1 VPMKPI
7 NLEWT
12 PLEDASAY
20 RLTFRDDETGDLV
33 HRTEPFT
40 EPRFAFDPSVAE
52 GRKVYAR
59 LEVSRNGEDEDAWEE
74 FGPSAPVPTE
84 EPDEDATLLRWEGVS
99 PHHRL
104 EISDQTSGRKV
115 LDQVVLGT
123 TFSYAPAPAER
134 GHDLV
139 MRVRGWRDDDWE
151 EWTDWQPL
159 PLRVMLG
166 EEREPPPPIATDT
179 DAGLL
184 LVFTIDTEGFLARQ
198 LDPNPATTVD
208 ELIFGDFGNG
218 EGNGIGL
225 HMDLLE
231 HFGYRGCFFVDV
243 LSAYQYGEDN
253 LKRAV
258 EAIMERG
265 HEVELHVHDE
275 HLRNSDDPAIRA
287 LAGDLMAKDRDGFRD
302 ILALGVET
310 FERLT
315 GRQPIAYR
323 AGGYRITD
331 EHFPALEELGIKIDS
346 SVNAYLNSRVDEW
359 MRTRTQPYWIGDI
372 LEAPP
377 SWTLVRDDRA
387 AQETRAFAPNA
398 TAGDP
403 VSTMPSSSTGV
414 PRVATYVSHSSEL
427 MFSDRELS
435 GEGLKA
441 WERNVRDRVPEGIAE
456 KAVQAVTANPRL
468 VNGTVNEELVYRVAG
483 LIRRIADRDDARCV
497 TYSELREIADRFP
510 RDRRREPVD
519 PVPAIDRP
527 HGAATVTGTR
537 VYSEALLDHLS
548 SFDGAG
554 RTPSPGGED
563 AITTLVNADVAWKG
577 SDVAVIDE
585 DSPDVSGWLGR
596 RKVAR
601 VEHLDEPKGS
611 GEFDVVAWPSGFE
624 RHSATELGDRLDAAA
639 AMLRDGG
646 SLVLRARTLGVAPK
660 HERNGEPALTELL
673 FPAAAQRSADVTAWD
688 AATFASWFEA
698 SGFQVV
704 AERRVARS
712 GVEMKSLH
720 RFADKLAAI
729 PGQELLTGA
738 VDFTLRRAETAA
750 AATKA
755 AASEAGEPGSAEAEA
770 EAAGAELLDRFDG
783 ITPGDDVLVIAP
795 GEIDASSSIEVED
808 VTVTTAAA
816 EKLVDESLEAD
827 SCDVLICPE
836 ALEGVELER
845 FDDASRA
852 LYRAVRPGGQLLL
865 KVASDR
871 EGLATV
877 TTVLVGLLRA
887 GFEVLAIEESGAG
900 HDLRLV
906 RPLELAEIV
915 DFSGIQGPSS
925 A

>member
-1 VPMKPI
+1 MPMKPI

-12 PLEDASAY
+12 PVKDASAY

-33 HRTEPFT
+33 HRTEPFA
-40 EPRFAFDPSVAE
+40 EPRFAFDPSLAE
-52 GRKVYAR
+52 GRQIYAR
-59 LEVSRNGEDEDAWEE
+59 LEVNRNGEDEDTWEE
-74 FGPSAPVPTE
+74 FGPSAPVSTE
-84 EPDEDATLLRWEGVS
+84 EPDEDATLLRWAGVS

-139 MRVRGWRDDDWE
+139 MRVRGWRDDEWE
-151 EWTDWQPL
+151 EGTGWQPL

-166 EEREPPPPIATDT
+166 EQREPPPPIATDT

-198 LDPNPATTVD
+198 RDPNPATTVD

-253 LKRAV
+253 LRRAV

-265 HEVELHVHDE
+265 HDVELHVHDE

-287 LAGDLMAKDRDGFRD
+287 LAGDLMAKDRDGFRE

-315 GRQPIAYR
+315 GRRPIAYR

-331 EHFPALEELGIKIDS
+331 EHFPALQELGIEIDS

-427 MFSDRELS
+427 MFSDREL
-435 GEGLKA
+435 GGKALKT
-441 WERNVRDRVPEGIAE
+441 WERNVRDRVPEVIAE
-456 KAVQAVTANPRL
+456 KAVQEVTANPRL
-468 VNGTVNEELVYRVAG
+468 VNGTVNEVLVYRVAG

-497 TYSELREIADRFP
+497 TYAELREIADRFP

-527 HGAATVTGTR
+527 HGAASVTGTR
-537 VYSEALLDHLS
+537 VYSESLLDHLS
-548 SFDGAG
+548 SSDGAS
-554 RTPSPGGED
+554 RTPGPAGEE
-563 AITTLVNADVAWKG
+563 AISTLVNADVAWKG

-596 RKVAR
+596 RKAGR
-601 VEHLDEPKGS
+601 VEHLAEPKGE

-624 RHSATELGDRLDAAA
+624 RHPPTELRDRLDATA
-639 AMLRDGG
+639 AMLREGG
-646 SLVLRARTLGVAPK
+646 SLVLRVRTLGVATK

-673 FPAAAQRSADVTAWD
+673 FPAAAQRTADVTAWD
-688 AATFASWFEA
+688 TATFASWFEA
-698 SGFQVV
+698 SGFQIV

-712 GVEMKSLH
+712 GVEMKSLD

-729 PGQELLTGA
+729 PDQELLTSA
-738 VDFTLRRAETAA
+738 VDFTLRRSEAA
-750 AATKA
+750 AAAPTRA
-755 AASEAGEPGSAEAEA
+755 EAEEPGSAESDAPAEPT
-770 EAAGAELLDRFDG
+770 GAELLDRFDA

-795 GEIDASSSIEVED
+795 GKGDVSIEVDD
-808 VTVTTAAA
+808 VTVNTAAP
-816 EKLVDESLEAD
+816 EELVDESLEAD

-836 ALEGVELER
+836 ALEGVELEGLDEACR
-845 FDDASRA
+845 AFYRA
-852 LYRAVRPGGQLLL
+852 LRPGGQLLL
-865 KVASDR
+865 TVPSR
-871 EGLATV
+871 MGLATV
-877 TTVLVGLLRA
+877 TTHLVGLLRA
-887 GFEVLAIEESGAG
+887 GFEVLATEESGVG
-900 HDLRLV
+900 HDLRLL
-906 RPLELAEIV
+906 RPLELSEIV
-915 DFSGIQGPSS
+915 DFSGVS